1 MGKPYQHLQKPLKIG
16 SVVLK
21 NRLLSSNALP
31 HFLSGPEP
39 FPSEEIIQYQARIA
53 KNGAAIVTTM
63 DWSDSRQRNGPGDSC
78 HFPMFNLEDPAVQ
91 NYMNQLADAIHFY
104 HSKASVAIMH
114 LPPKGYGVMDAEHG
128 PFWPNE
134 LPDEPL
140 PPMPAPDDD
149 DMPGGMPLAPPC
161 TAMGE
166 EQMQEL
172 IQKCV
177 NTAKLYQSFGF
188 DMITIHMS
196 YQATILAQFLS
207 PMTNRRQDQ
216 YGGSVENRARF
227 PLMLC
232 KAMKD
237 ACGKDFLIEAQVSGE
252 ESPGGISL
260 QDTVEFAKLAEG
272 IIDILQLR
280 AGDGTANHPTG
291 FNSTEVPL
299 TIRYAQAV
307 KESGAK
313 IITAPIGGFQDPA
326 QADQFIAEGK
336 TDMVA
341 AARAF
346 FCDPDYYQ
354 KIKEGRGDDVVPC
367 IRCNRCHGQ
376 GMDGPWISI
385 CSVNPTLG
393 YENRLKKMVDPKP
406 AKIKRVAVIGGGP
419 ACMNAA
425 IVAASRGHDVTLFEK
440 TGRLGGQLIHADYA
454 DFKWPIRKYKEYQV
468 RQLDRLGVKVCLNC
482 APTPEELA
490 IHHFDS
496 VIAATGA
503 VPKIPPVEG
512 IPSRLPDA
520 DFRITDPISVYG
532 NEEKLGRK
540 VIIIGGSETGTETG
554 LYLARC
560 GHDVTVLTRSGR
572 LAKEADRVHYY
583 EAFRDAWEAESRF
596 SYLTHARTLYVTETD
611 DGCLRVRF
619 AGKDGRTSEIF
630 SDSVVAC
637 GGMQPLTDAALSYAD
652 CGLEFAMAG
661 DCEKIG
667 NIQKAVKSSYTAAVV
682 L

>member
-1 MGKPYQHLQKPLKIG
+1 MGKPYQHLQEPLKIG

-104 HSKASVAIMH
+104 HSKASVAIMP

-207 PMTNRRQDQ
+207 PMANRRQDQ

-291 FNSTEVPL
+291 FNSTEDPL
-299 TIRYAQAV
+299 CPGCQGKRRQNHH
-307 KESGAK
+307 GAHRR
-313 IITAPIGGFQDPA
+313 IPGPGPGRPVHCRR
-326 QADQFIAEGK
+326 ENRHG
-336 TDMVA
+336 
-341 AARAF
+341 
-346 FCDPDYYQ
+346 
-354 KIKEGRGDDVVPC
+354 GRGTRLFLRPGLLPE
-367 IRCNRCHGQ
+367 NQ
-376 GMDGPWISI
+376 G
-385 CSVNPTLG
+385 
-393 YENRLKKMVDPKP
+393 RQ
-406 AKIKRVAVIGGGP
+406 
-419 ACMNAA
+419 
-425 IVAASRGHDVTLFEK
+425 RG
-440 TGRLGGQLIHADYA
+440 R
-454 DFKWPIRKYKEYQV
+454 R
-468 RQLDRLGVKVCLNC
+468 
-482 APTPEELA
+482 
-490 IHHFDS
+490 
-496 VIAATGA
+496 GA
-503 VPKIPPVEG
+503 LHP
-512 IPSRLPDA
+512 L
-520 DFRITDPISVYG
+520 
-532 NEEKLGRK
+532 
-540 VIIIGGSETGTETG
+540 
-554 LYLARC
+554 
-560 GHDVTVLTRSGR
+560 
-572 LAKEADRVHYY
+572 
-583 EAFRDAWEAESRF
+583 
-596 SYLTHARTLYVTETD
+596 
-611 DGCLRVRF
+611 
-619 AGKDGRTSEIF
+619 
-630 SDSVVAC
+630 
-637 GGMQPLTDAALSYAD
+637 QPLPWSGHGRPVDQHLQRKPD
-652 CGLEFAMAG
+652 LGL
-661 DCEKIG
+661 
-667 NIQKAVKSSYTAAVV
+667 
-682 L
+682 